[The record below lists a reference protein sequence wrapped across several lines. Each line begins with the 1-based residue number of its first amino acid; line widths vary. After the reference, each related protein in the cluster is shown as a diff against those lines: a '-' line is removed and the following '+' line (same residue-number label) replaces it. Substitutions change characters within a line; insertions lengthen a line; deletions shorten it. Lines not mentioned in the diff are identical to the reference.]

1 MKDIFKIG
9 NKRPIEETEIYEVKD
24 GMRSDR
30 ITDRINKLWMEEKT
44 KKSPSLLRVMYK
56 MYGAQ
61 LLFWG
66 LGFSLFETGL
76 RLVSFIGTKKI
87 LYL

>member
-30 ITDRINKLWMEEKT
+30 ITDRINNGWTEEKS
-44 KKSPSLLRVMYK
+44 KKTPAYCGSCIECMERSY
-56 MYGAQ
+56 YFGA
-61 LLFWG
+61 LLFRC
-66 LGFSLFETGL
+66 S
-76 RLVSFIGTKKI
+76 KPA
-87 LYL
+87 

>member
-9 NKRPIEETEIYEVKD
+9 NKRPIEENEIYEVKD
-24 GMRSDR
+24 GMRSDK
-30 ITDRINKLWMEEKT
+30 ITDRINKLWVEEKT
-44 KKSPSLLRVMYK
+44 KKKPNLLKVLFK

-66 LGFSLFETGL
+66 ISFSLFETGL
-76 RLVSFIGTKKI
+76 R
-87 LYL
+87 